1 MASVISCNEKGNH
14 TMCFSAVEDRDFQF
28 LSMAIKEAYNA
39 VESED
44 GAPFGAVV
52 VCGEEVVVSCHN
64 MGLKQTDPTAHAEVV
79 AIREACKKLE
89 RTHLPDCEIYSSC
102 EPCSMCFGA
111 IQLTKFKRLFYGA
124 NVESAISAGLEATIS
139 NALRGTGVYQKTNI
153 IVDKAY
159 GCLADM
165 AEKVFEDTR
174 AIK

>member
-79 AIREACKKLE
+79 AIRE
-89 RTHLPDCEIYSSC
+89 
-102 EPCSMCFGA
+102 
-111 IQLTKFKRLFYGA
+111 RLFYGA